1 MALLFRILF
10 LISTIYHPPSNF
22 LIAFS
27 PDKKGKR
34 EKEKKK
40 SEQYRRTKYSTR
52 NTFVKIKNIY
62 ISGGIKTKIVI
73 IDRFFNR
80 SPSIS
85 PSLCLSSRLLRSIS
99 FAFERLSLTA
109 PIRDKSILL
118 FRVEREREGEGEG
131 YGVQKLRAVDRIIR
145 GNTDSMG
152 RKISDVRFSRVEFN
166 VSCYPLIGF

>member
-10 LISTIYHPPSNF
+10 LISTIYHPLSNF

-85 PSLCLSSRLLRSIS
+85 SLCLSSRLLRSIS
-99 FAFERLSLTA
+99 FAFEQFTA
-109 PIRDKSILL
+109 PIHDKSILL
-118 FRVEREREGEGEG
+118 FRVERERERERGIACKNYEPSIGLFG
-131 YGVQKLRAVDRIIR
+131 GTRIR
-145 GNTDSMG
+145 WDAKYQT
-152 RKISDVRFSRVEFN
+152 
-166 VSCYPLIGF
+166 

>member
-99 FAFERLSLTA
+99 FAFEQFTA
-109 PIRDKSILL
+109 SIRDKSILL
-118 FRVEREREGEGEG
+118 FRVERERGRGR
-131 YGVQKLRAVDRIIR
+131 GVWRA
-145 GNTDSMG
+145 
-152 RKISDVRFSRVEFN
+152 KITSRR
-166 VSCYPLIGF
+166 

>member
-99 FAFERLSLTA
+99 FAFEQFTA
-109 PIRDKSILL
+109 SIRDKSILL
-118 FRVEREREGEGEG
+118 FRVERERERERGIACKNYEPSIGLFG
-131 YGVQKLRAVDRIIR
+131 GTRIR
-145 GNTDSMG
+145 WDAKYQT
-152 RKISDVRFSRVEFN
+152 
-166 VSCYPLIGF
+166 

>member
-99 FAFERLSLTA
+99 FAFEQFTA

-118 FRVEREREGEGEG
+118 FRVERERERERGIACKNYEPSIGLFG
-131 YGVQKLRAVDRIIR
+131 GTRIR
-145 GNTDSMG
+145 WDAKYQT
-152 RKISDVRFSRVEFN
+152 
-166 VSCYPLIGF
+166 

>member
-85 PSLCLSSRLLRSIS
+85 SLCLSSRLLRSIS
-99 FAFERLSLTA
+99 FAFEQFTA

-118 FRVEREREGEGEG
+118 FRVEREGEGEG
-131 YGVQKLRAVDRIIR
+131 YSVQKLRAVDRIIR

>member
-99 FAFERLSLTA
+99 FAFEQFTA
-109 PIRDKSILL
+109 SIRDKSILL
-118 FRVEREREGEGEG
+118 FRVERERERERGIACKNYEPSIGLFG
-131 YGVQKLRAVDRIIR
+131 GFDGTQNIR
-145 GNTDSMG
+145 
-152 RKISDVRFSRVEFN
+152 RKV
-166 VSCYPLIGF
+166 

>member
-34 EKEKKK
+34 EREKKK

-99 FAFERLSLTA
+99 FAFEQFTA

-118 FRVEREREGEGEG
+118 FRVERERERERGIACKNYEPSIGLFG
-131 YGVQKLRAVDRIIR
+131 GTRIR
-145 GNTDSMG
+145 WDAKYQT
-152 RKISDVRFSRVEFN
+152 
-166 VSCYPLIGF
+166 

>member
-10 LISTIYHPPSNF
+10 SISTIYHPPSNF

-99 FAFERLSLTA
+99 FAFEQFTA
-109 PIRDKSILL
+109 SIRDKSILL
-118 FRVEREREGEGEG
+118 FRVERERERERGIACKNYEPSIGLFG
-131 YGVQKLRAVDRIIR
+131 GTRIR
-145 GNTDSMG
+145 WDAKYQT
-152 RKISDVRFSRVEFN
+152 
-166 VSCYPLIGF
+166 

>member
-85 PSLCLSSRLLRSIS
+85 SLCLSSRLLRSIS
-99 FAFERLSLTA
+99 FAFEQFTA

-118 FRVEREREGEGEG
+118 FRVERERERERGIACKNYEPSIGLFG
-131 YGVQKLRAVDRIIR
+131 GFDGTQNIR
-145 GNTDSMG
+145 
-152 RKISDVRFSRVEFN
+152 RKV
-166 VSCYPLIGF
+166 